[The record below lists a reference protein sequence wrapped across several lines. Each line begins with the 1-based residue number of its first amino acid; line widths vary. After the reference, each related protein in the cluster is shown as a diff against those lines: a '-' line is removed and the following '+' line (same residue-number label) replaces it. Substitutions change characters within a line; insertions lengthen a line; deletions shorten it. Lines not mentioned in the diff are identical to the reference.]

1 MKSTSLPERF
11 TIANCEH
18 TDCKDQRLVMVYF
31 LFRRLH
37 VCDCWRFA
45 EDNLTPSICQSV
57 NLICKQTDW
66 EKLRETRD
74 VCARVLWLVLWFV
87 AWQCDIQYRAL
98 TVSWGLERLR
108 LLQRP
113 DTYATLYRVEL
124 KAYLEQLVKWHIFS
138 CALFLWQRQ
147 HVFLSSLFLVFI
159 LCPVSAYVTCCS
171 FHFFSSLWKLTL
183 QILK

>member
-1 MKSTSLPERF
+1 MCV
-11 TIANCEH
+11 IAGGLQKITWH
-18 TDCKDQRLVMVYF
+18 PLV
-31 LFRRLH
+31 
-37 VCDCWRFA
+37 
-45 EDNLTPSICQSV
+45 CQSV

-108 LLQRP
+108 LLQHP

-124 KAYLEQLVKWHIFS
+124 KAYLEQLVKRHIFS

-171 FHFFSSLWKLTL
+171 FHFFRPCENSRYRYSSNKHYIVCWAYMYHRHFR
-183 QILK
+183 